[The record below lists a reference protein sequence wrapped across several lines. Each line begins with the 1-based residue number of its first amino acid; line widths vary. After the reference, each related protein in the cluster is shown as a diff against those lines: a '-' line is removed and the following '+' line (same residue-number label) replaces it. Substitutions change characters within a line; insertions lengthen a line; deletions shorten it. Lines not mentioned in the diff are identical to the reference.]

1 MRDGGEAFQ
10 LIELL
15 RMNANY
21 AGDEFREKLVSGMSA
36 IIENDGP
43 YLIHCTEGKDR
54 TGFVCMLIEALCGA
68 TYDEIEK
75 DYMITY
81 KNYYGITKET
91 DPQKYTIIVEHVLKP
106 MVNFVVGDENIELET
121 ADLSKYAEQYLIDSG
136 MTKEQIAEFLAK
148 ITK

>member
-21 AGDEFREKLVSGMSA
+21 AGDEFRKKLVSGLNA
-36 IIENDGP
+36 IVENDGP

-75 DYMITY
+75 DYMVTY

-91 DPQKYTIIVEHVLKP
+91 DPKKYNIIVEHVLKP
-106 MVNFVVGDENIELET
+106 MVNFFVGNEKIDFET
-121 ADLSKYAEQYLIDSG
+121 ADLSEYAEVYLIDSG
-136 MTKEQIAEFLAK
+136 MTKEQIAELLAK